1 MRLAA
6 VTTCKAAI
14 DVTEPPGK
22 EGGVAWEGRGG
33 GGGWSMILCI
43 CIWMTWEGEGVEGE
57 HDILCIRVDACEGA
71 GAG

>member
-33 GGGWSMILCI
+33 GGGGL
-43 CIWMTWEGEGVEGE
+43 E
-57 HDILCIRVDACEGA
+57 HDVMYMHMDVLGGRG
-71 GAG
+71 GGG